1 MARALHLK
9 LVTGVERTPV
19 RRRISALEDYS
30 PDDVALIDR
39 ALDWASPVLATKTSS
54 GGEPALAHALG
65 IADILAALKLD
76 ADCIA
81 AGMLVQLG
89 DTPDMLNS
97 IRQRFGGAIEALAD
111 GVNRMR
117 VIESLTQGAARLDA
131 DAAQL
136 EGWRKMLLAM
146 AQDLR
151 VVLIK
156 LADELHTLRFVV
168 KADDPNEGRA
178 AARIALDIFAPLAN
192 RLG

>member
-1 MARALHLK
+1 MAGAHHLK
-9 LVTGVERTPV
+9 LVTGVESTPV
-19 RRRISALEDYS
+19 RRRIPALEDYS

-39 ALDWASPVLATKTSS
+39 ALDWASPVLATKTLK

-111 GVNRMR
+111 DEGGSFALPRLQR
-117 VIESLTQGAARLDA
+117 ARQAARRGAELARSALLD
-131 DAAQL
+131 Q
-136 EGWRKMLLAM
+136 ER
-146 AQDLR
+146 
-151 VVLIK
+151 
-156 LADELHTLRFVV
+156 
-168 KADDPNEGRA
+168 
-178 AARIALDIFAPLAN
+178 
-192 RLG
+192 